1 MHFPLPLPALRA
13 RLAHPVS
20 TLALLSSLAAS
31 SASSAF
37 AAPPLPLPDG
47 PPPPAAVPGAVRALP
62 AQPGMP
68 AQASPAPV
76 TSGRVTRM
84 LINPYG
90 EVDGLLLDQ
99 RVVVKFPPHLAQRLT
114 GAVAPD
120 AQVRIFGIEET
131 AGVIKADA
139 IVNTATGQSVVDLPP
154 ALDANAA
161 PPLPPHLRA
170 AQLSQITVRGKVALL
185 LSGPRGETNGV
196 ILDDG
201 SIVRFAPEAL
211 PFRPD
216 RGMPFAA
223 SGMGTRNTYGTAIEA
238 ISVASSDGQMQPL
251 YSRLR

>member
-20 TLALLSSLAAS
+20 TLALLSSVA
-31 SASSAF
+31 ASSAF

-47 PPPPAAVPGAVRALP
+47 PPPPAAAVRALP

-251 YSRLR
+251 YNRLR